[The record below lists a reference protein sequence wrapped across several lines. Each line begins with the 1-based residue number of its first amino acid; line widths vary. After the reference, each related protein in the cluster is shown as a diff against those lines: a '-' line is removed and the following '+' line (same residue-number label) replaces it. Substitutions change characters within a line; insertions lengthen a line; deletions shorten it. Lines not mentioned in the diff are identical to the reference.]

1 MIDKLKEKVEII
13 LKNVSRSREDDQYLT
28 LCIWVK
34 YYPEFLFKNELGEYC
49 VKLSDTLKIPKQDNV
64 KRIRAKFNSQG
75 LYLPT
80 NPNVIKKRKILDK
93 QWKQDLGYNI

>member
-13 LKNVSRSREDDQYLT
+13 LKNVLRSREDDQYLT

-34 YYPEFLFKNELGEYC
+34 YYSDLLFKDESGKYC
-49 VKLSDTLKIPKQDNV
+49 VRLEDTMKLPKEDNV
-64 KRIRAKFNSQG
+64 KRIRAKFNEQG

-93 QWKQDLGYNI
+93 QWKKDLGYNI